1 VRFTAKLVGAALVAC
16 AALTVHPQAAMA
28 AAADDTVNAI
38 QRSAPEVLQ
47 DRVATLTTGAPTA
60 VGQSVSVTLPSS
72 TAEGV
77 KIRRAN
83 VPDIT
88 VGLPSAAAAA
98 PARKVAAGVVA
109 FDNRDGSTT
118 VPIVKSNGSVEI
130 VTTISSSGAPSRYAY
145 PVDLPKGAHLE
156 LTEYGGAVVVNSAR
170 TQVIATVDP
179 AWAKDALGRSVAT
192 HYEVHGS
199 TLVQVVEH
207 KKAGTAYPVVA
218 DPWWGYQWVVSN
230 ATANRISALL
240 YGGAGVSAI
249 AAAICTGTIVGLPC
263 GVAFAIAAGL
273 VTIGGA
279 AVSFCNA
286 NGRGIYINLTWNGW
300 LWCSSR

>member
-1 VRFTAKLVGAALVAC
+1 MPCSPVSGHPHRRVRSPPSSADGDRNRPWHKGASSNTCCRARRLVSLARTDPSGDPTSGQGSVNGQACHPGLTGGGPVRFTAKLVGAALVAC

-130 VTTISSSGAPSRYAY
+130 VTTISSSGGTESVCLPGRPTQGRAPR
-145 PVDLPKGAHLE
+145 AH
-156 LTEYGGAVVVNSAR
+156 R
-170 TQVIATVDP
+170 IRRRCRRQQCPDP
-179 AWAKDALGRSVAT
+179 GHR
-192 HYEVHGS
+192 H
-199 TLVQVVEH
+199 
-207 KKAGTAYPVVA
+207 
-218 DPWWGYQWVVSN
+218 
-230 ATANRISALL
+230 R
-240 YGGAGVSAI
+240 
-249 AAAICTGTIVGLPC
+249 
-263 GVAFAIAAGL
+263 
-273 VTIGGA
+273 
-279 AVSFCNA
+279 
-286 NGRGIYINLTWNGW
+286 
-300 LWCSSR
+300 